1 MIAVR
6 LMGGLGNQMFQYAA
20 GRRLADVLGVSL
32 VLDLSRLRDRPPGET
47 PREFGLDC
55 FRIRAEVTETR
66 IPTTGLRPRW
76 LWRSTL
82 PRLLTEKGYPVNER
96 VLRAR
101 DGTLLVGHWQTEKY
115 FADDADAIRRDFA
128 LREPLSAAKKA
139 AAAEIDESTIALQ
152 VRRTDALTHG
162 VEIVG
167 AQSLDYY
174 ERAASRLAREV
185 PSPRFLVVSDDP
197 AWCRE
202 HLDLGH
208 PTVVV
213 DRMPGRDHEDMILIS
228 MCRYIAIPN
237 STFGWWGAWLST
249 HPEKVVVVP
258 RRFFAS
264 TSIDARDVIPE
275 GWIKL

>member
-6 LMGGLGNQMFQYAA
+6 LLGGLGNQMFQYAA

-32 VLDLSRLRDRPPGET
+32 VLDLSRLKDRPPGET

-55 FRIRAEVTETR
+55 FRIRAELRESKIETTR
-66 IPTTGLRPRW
+66 FRPRR
-76 LWRSTL
+76 LLRSTRPVL
-82 PRLLTEKGYPVNER
+82 VIEKGFPVNRR

-101 DGTLLVGHWQTEKY
+101 DGTLLLGHWQTEKY
-115 FADDADAIRRDFA
+115 FADDVDAIRRDFT
-128 LREPLSAAKKA
+128 LREPLSIAKQA
-139 AAAEIDESTIALQ
+139 VAAEIDDSTIALH

-162 VEIVG
+162 VDILG
-167 AQSLDYY
+167 PQPLSYY
-174 ERAASRLAREV
+174 ERAASRIASDV
-185 PSPRFLVVSDDP
+185 PSPRFLVISDDP

-202 HLDLGH
+202 HLHFGH
-208 PTVVV
+208 PTMVV
-213 DRMPGRDHEDMILIS
+213 DRTPGRDYEDMILMS

-258 RRFFAS
+258 RRWFVS
-264 TSIDARDVIPE
+264 TFDARDLIPE